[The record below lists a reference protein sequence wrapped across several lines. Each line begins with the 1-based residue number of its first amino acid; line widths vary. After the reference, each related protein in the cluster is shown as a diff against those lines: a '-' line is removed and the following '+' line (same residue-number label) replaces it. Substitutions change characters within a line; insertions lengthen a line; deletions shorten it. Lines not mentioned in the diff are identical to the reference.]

1 MTTTTS
7 NTQPTSVTTLESC
20 SRSQRQTK
28 NGSTHLCITIRWAAD
43 AAQPGGAAAC

>member
-1 MTTTTS
+1 MRTTTS
-7 NTQPTSVTTLESC
+7 SSRSTLLSSRESC
-20 SRSQRQTK
+20 SRSQRRTK